1 MTVAPKQ
8 RRLLL
13 VEDEIIIAG
22 PIIQGLQEEGYRV
35 DLADDAEEGELMAL
49 SQEYDLLIV
58 DWRLPGRS
66 GLELIDRLRGTGY
79 GVPILML
86 TALGEVEHRVAGL
99 NSGADDYLAKPV
111 SFEELLARIR
121 ALLRRTPSGQYEQM
135 QLKHGPLVVNIA
147 KQLATVGG
155 AVLPLRT
162 KEYDML
168 ELLVRH
174 GGDAISRTMIADRVW
189 GSALEVTD
197 NAINVTVAGL
207 RQKLSVALN
216 SFFGEQGHALLK
228 IETVRGKGYRL
239 VIEGDSHEKLLH

>member
-1 MTVAPKQ
+1 MGNRLSMTVAPKQ

-22 PIIQGLQEEGYRV
+22 PIIQGLQEEGYSV

-155 AVLPLRT
+155 AILPLRT
-162 KEYDML
+162 
-168 ELLVRH
+168 
-174 GGDAISRTMIADRVW
+174 
-189 GSALEVTD
+189 
-197 NAINVTVAGL
+197 
-207 RQKLSVALN
+207 
-216 SFFGEQGHALLK
+216 
-228 IETVRGKGYRL
+228 
-239 VIEGDSHEKLLH
+239 